1 MTDTTILCSVYRSA
15 KKEGMYLYVPKATLF
30 ESVPEVL
37 LKQFGTPGHVMD
49 MSLTQDKKLARVS
62 AKDVLLGLNE
72 QGFFLQMPPGKEML
86 QY

>member
-1 MTDTTILCSVYRSA
+1 MTDTMICSVYRSA

-37 LKQFGTPGHVMD
+37 MKQFGTPGHVMD
-49 MSLTQDKKLARVS
+49 MLLTQDKKLARVN
-62 AKDVLLGLNE
+62 AQEVLLGLND
-72 QGFFLQMPPGKEML
+72 QGFFLQMPPGKDLL